1 MNLLRYSVVVVFVM
15 IAGAGCN
22 ADSSP
27 TSAGNLIS
35 SQWLSTLTQAQ
46 IDQYKAGYA
55 AQSLP
60 TAPIDFVTTNSGTKT
75 MNITIPASLNGVTF
89 YKISYETVDING
101 NPTPASGEII
111 LPASFASGATIPTLA
126 PSAVLSYQHGT
137 VTDRAEAPSADQSD
151 ESLINAFYFASR
163 GYIVVAADYL
173 GLGDSTGGQLYLN
186 AQTEASASRDM
197 LRASKLFLAQNRI
210 STSGKL
216 FLAGYS
222 QGGHSTVALQ
232 QLLENDSTHE
242 FNPTASAP
250 MAGPYNLS
258 ATAKEVIGNPYP
270 YVTSA
275 EIAFMVNAL
284 NVTYN
289 ILPDLTQAI
298 QAPYAAE
305 FPSLFDGTHSLTVVA
320 QSMPASPVNLLQ
332 PAVLTAITNTDTTSP
347 VVQELIKN
355 NLYSFV
361 PRTPTLLLG
370 GGGDREVPFDVN
382 AQFTFNAM
390 NAAHGNVVD
399 LVKIGT
405 LDHPYAIVPA
415 FLYTQE
421 WFDTLK

>member
-27 TSAGNLIS
+27 RSAGNLIS

-173 GLGDSTGGQLYLN
+173 GL
-186 AQTEASASRDM
+186 
-197 LRASKLFLAQNRI
+197 
-210 STSGKL
+210 
-216 FLAGYS
+216 
-222 QGGHSTVALQ
+222 GGHSTVALQ